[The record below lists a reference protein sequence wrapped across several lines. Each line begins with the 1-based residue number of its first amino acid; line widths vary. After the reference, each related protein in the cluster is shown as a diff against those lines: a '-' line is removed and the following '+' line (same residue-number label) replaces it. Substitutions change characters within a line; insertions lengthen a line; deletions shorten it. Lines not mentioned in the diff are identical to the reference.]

1 MKNVTEFIYPA
12 TVDEAV
18 EALEQGGTKARIIA
32 GGTSVSQS
40 RDSGVSVLVDITR
53 LGLSRIKKE
62 KDALRIDTCATA
74 DQIASSEQV
83 RKYGLHALAEAASEV
98 GPAGVRNAVT
108 IGGNVIQCYPW
119 SDLPVAL
126 LALETSAV
134 TVGPNEWIWPLV
146 EMFQRHPTKQLK
158 PGDLVIHF
166 LVGKPRAGSGNAFVK
181 FGRTAV
187 DYALVSAAASVEL
200 KKAEGFGETDE
211 STDQTWVHAVKV
223 VVGAA
228 KSLPSPVPN
237 LDVLTGKAVRPDDA
251 WRAKVSEVAQATVK
265 PGADIRASA
274 EYRTALVGVMVRRAL
289 KRAVKRAVESLS
301 TRKKQK
307 KS

>member
-18 EALEQGGTKARIIA
+18 EALKQGGPKARIIA

-40 RDSGVSVLVDITR
+40 RDTGVSVLVDITR
-53 LGLSRIKKE
+53 LGLSRISKE

-74 DQIASSEQV
+74 DQIASSDRV
-83 RKYGLHALAEAASEV
+83 RKFGLIALAEAASEV

-108 IGGNVIQCYPW
+108 IGGNVVQCYPW

-126 LALETSAV
+126 LALDTSAV
-134 TVGPNEWIWPLV
+134 TAGPNERTWPLG
-146 EMFQRHPTKQLK
+146 EMFQRHPTKQLS
-158 PGDLVIHF
+158 PGDLVTHF
-166 LVGKPRAGSGNAFVK
+166 LVSRPRTGSGSAFVK

-200 KKAEGFGETDE
+200 QKAEGFGEIDE
-211 STDQTWVHAVKV
+211 TADQTWVRSVKV

-228 KSLPSPVPN
+228 KSLPSPVPD
-237 LDVLTGKAVRPDDA
+237 LDSLTGQAVRPDGA
-251 WRAKVSEVAQATVK
+251 WRDKVAVAAQAAVK

-289 KRAVKRAVESLS
+289 QRAVERAVKSLS
-301 TRKKQK
+301 ARKKK
-307 KS
+307 TKN